1 MATSKILLRITQQ
14 WTSKLS
20 MMKAG
25 KGKRSN
31 ILVASCYQ
39 NWSETL
45 DMWAALEPCETYM
58 A

>member
-1 MATSKILLRITQQ
+1 MATSKKLLRITQQ

-25 KGKRSN
+25 KGRRSN
-31 ILVASCYQ
+31 VLVASCCQ

-45 DMWAALEPCETYM
+45 AMWAALDSCETYK